1 MFNGIIQNIKNNL
14 FDAIYYLKRNL
25 WVAISYV
32 ATFLLGIILGIIFSN
47 ASTLIFFNNSINW
60 FIDLFYM
67 GNFFGALWRFL
78 LTLVVFSVIF
88 ILLSQNKF
96 TFWLGYLLILIR
108 GIAFLCSVKV
118 LLSTFS
124 IIAILF
130 VILIFS
136 LQQLALLLVIA
147 IISSYYYCNNI
158 CIKHNSKDFIIFLAF
173 LCVILAL
180 AECILIF
187 VILKPILLSC

>member
-96 TFWLGYLLILIR
+96 TFWLEIGR
-108 GIAFLCSVKV
+108 AHV
-118 LLSTFS
+118 
-124 IIAILF
+124 
-130 VILIFS
+130 
-136 LQQLALLLVIA
+136 
-147 IISSYYYCNNI
+147 
-158 CIKHNSKDFIIFLAF
+158 
-173 LCVILAL
+173 
-180 AECILIF
+180 
-187 VILKPILLSC
+187 

>member
-118 LLSTFS
+118 LLATFS

-130 VILIFS
+130 VLLIFS

-158 CIKHNSKDFIIFLAF
+158 CIKDNSKDFIIFLAL
-173 LCVILAL
+173 LCVVLAL